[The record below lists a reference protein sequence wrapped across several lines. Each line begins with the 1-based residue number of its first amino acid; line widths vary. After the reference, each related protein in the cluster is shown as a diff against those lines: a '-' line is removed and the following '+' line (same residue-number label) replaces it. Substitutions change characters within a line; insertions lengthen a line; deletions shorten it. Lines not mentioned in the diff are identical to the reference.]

1 MRGKGKKPTLC
12 IEDLGFSFSLRSA
25 GDLIP
30 YATAVFLISFYLW
43 QKLLRKAECIKAS

>member
-30 YATAVFLISFYLW
+30 YAAAVFFNRFLSV
-43 QKLLRKAECIKAS
+43 AEAFEKS